1 MTHPIDYGLE
11 NLDPG
16 ELARRQAFRAPHD
29 HGIARVPGVVE
40 KAFANVETAEI
51 PPLQDDEQGPDAS
64 PNLVSGD
71 EVPKES

>member
-1 MTHPIDYGLE
+1 MEY
-11 NLDPG
+11 
-16 ELARRQAFRAPHD
+16 
-29 HGIARVPGVVE
+29 ARVPGVVE